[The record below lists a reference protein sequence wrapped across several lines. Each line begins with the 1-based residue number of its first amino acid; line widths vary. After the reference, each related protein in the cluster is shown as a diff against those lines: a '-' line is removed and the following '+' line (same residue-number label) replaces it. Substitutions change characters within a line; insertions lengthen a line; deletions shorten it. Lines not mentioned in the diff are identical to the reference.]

1 MVAHLLWILAIY
13 GVTVVLVHVLHARR
27 HGGESSQQRPRMH
40 YVLITS
46 NHERQ
51 VEWYLRALSLY
62 ALLSGTRVRVTVLD
76 DRSVD
81 DTLRIVHRLVNLSGI
96 ELTVGEWNS
105 VVGIGS
111 SLSGGSSSG
120 VSTSI
125 GGSTSAG
132 TSASASLGANEST
145 SAGVQQIAPPTLEDD
160 EQRIVLDLRNVSEVV
175 RIPYVQS

>member
-13 GVTVVLVHVLHARR
+13 GVAVVLVHVLHARR

-81 DTLRIVHRLVNLSGI
+81 DTLRIIHRLVNLSGI

-105 VVGIGS
+105 VVDAGVG
-111 SLSGGSSSG
+111 LSTVRNSG
-120 VSTSI
+120 VNTSTST
-125 GGSTSAG
+125 STSM
-132 TSASASLGANEST
+132 SEGA
-145 SAGVQQIAPPTLEDD
+145 QHLAPTFKDD
-160 EQRIVLDLRNVSEVV
+160 EQRIVLDLRIASEVV

>member
-13 GVTVVLVHVLHARR
+13 GVAVVLVHVLYARR
-27 HGGESSQQRPRMH
+27 RGRESSQQRPRMH

-125 GGSTSAG
+125 GGSTSA
-132 TSASASLGANEST
+132 SANLGANEST
-145 SAGVQQIAPPTLEDD
+145 SAGVQQISPPTLEDD

>member
-13 GVTVVLVHVLHARR
+13 GVAVVLVHVLHARR

-81 DTLRIVHRLVNLSGI
+81 ETLRIVHRLVNLSGI

-105 VVGIGS
+105 IVDAGVGL
-111 SLSGGSSSG
+111 SLSTGPNSG
-120 VSTSI
+120 VSTS
-125 GGSTSAG
+125 S
-132 TSASASLGANEST
+132 NESM
-145 SAGVQQIAPPTLEDD
+145 SEGAQQLAPTLKDD
-160 EQRIVLDLRNVSEVV
+160 EQRIVLDLRIASEVV